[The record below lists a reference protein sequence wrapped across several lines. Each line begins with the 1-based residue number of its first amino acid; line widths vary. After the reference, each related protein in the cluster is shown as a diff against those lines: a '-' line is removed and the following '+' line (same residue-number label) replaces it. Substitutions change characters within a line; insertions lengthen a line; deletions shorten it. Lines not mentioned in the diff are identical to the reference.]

1 MYGGGNIIFYY
12 FLIFKK
18 QNQMK
23 KNTNEM
29 RLKKLIATNHPLL
42 NALLVER
49 ILKIM
54 EITENDIKENPQNWE
69 RSIIHP
75 SLFHDLNKN
84 VKETLDNGR

>member
-1 MYGGGNIIFYY
+1 
-12 FLIFKK
+12 
-18 QNQMK
+18 MK

-49 ILKIM
+49 ICKIM
-54 EITENDIKENPQNWE
+54 EITEADIKDNPQEWE

-75 SLFHDLNKN
+75 SLFHNLNSN
-84 VKETLDNGR
+84 VKEILNS

>member
-1 MYGGGNIIFYY
+1 
-12 FLIFKK
+12 
-18 QNQMK
+18 
-23 KNTNEM
+23 
-29 RLKKLIATNHPLL
+29 
-42 NALLVER
+42 
-49 ILKIM
+49 M